1 MTERQ
6 YRKKLIEVAL
16 PLDAINTNAG
26 KEKNIHVGLLS
37 NMHVWWSRK
46 PLSAARA
53 ILFSSI
59 VDDPGDD
66 ELRRN
71 YLFDLV
77 EKLSS
82 PENMNNPTVLK
93 AARDEISKEFGPDPL
108 EFWDPFSG
116 GGSLP
121 LEALRL
127 GLNARATD
135 INPVSVFLNE
145 AISLVS
151 TAKERSRTI
160 PKRFFEPHELS
171 FEIDKDAENAAERI
185 LDRVKRRYEPAF
197 PTVNL
202 PPNAGGDAVAP
213 VAWIWARTV
222 VCPNPACQC
231 IAPLVNKF
239 WLSTHVGN
247 EAWVEPH
254 PVTGER
260 RVEFRIVTGKGKPRS
275 GTVTKKGAVCLMCDQ
290 PIPFQHIRAEG
301 AQGRLDRQLLAI
313 VAEKNRRRYYIEP
326 QTRHEEAAESCT
338 SNWAPD
344 TELPQRALGFR
355 VQGYGI
361 TKHADLFTP
370 RQLAVI
376 DAFCEELK
384 TEIDDLN
391 ARHDGASQYIDLL
404 RVILTL
410 AISRLAQ
417 TNNVLVRWLV
427 RKSGTSKGTPAFD
440 RQIVSM
446 VWEFSEGNPFGTSV
460 GSWQAAIKN
469 PLGSLKSVPSSQNRY
484 EAQLFDCTDQSAS
497 AMRNVIVS
505 TDPPYFDN
513 LKVSDAPGVSLT

>member
-6 YRKKLIEVAL
+6 YQKKLIEVAL
-16 PLDAINTNAG
+16 PLDTINTNAG

-66 ELRRN
+66 ELRRD

-82 PENMNNPTVLK
+82 PENMNDPTVLK
-93 AARDEISKEFGPDPL
+93 AARDEISKELGPEPVK
-108 EFWDPFSG
+108 FWDPFSG

-135 INPVSVFLNE
+135 INPVSVFLNK

-160 PKRFFEPHELS
+160 PKRFFEPLELS

-202 PPNAGGDAVAP
+202 PPDAGGDSVAP
-213 VAWIWARTV
+213 VSWIWARTV

-254 PVTGER
+254 PVPGER
-260 RVEFRIVTGKGKPRS
+260 RVEFRIVAGNGKPRS

-290 PIPFQHIRAEG
+290 PIPFLHIRAEG

-376 DAFCEELK
+376 DA
-384 TEIDDLN
+384 
-391 ARHDGASQYIDLL
+391 
-404 RVILTL
+404 
-410 AISRLAQ
+410 
-417 TNNVLVRWLV
+417 
-427 RKSGTSKGTPAFD
+427 
-440 RQIVSM
+440 
-446 VWEFSEGNPFGTSV
+446 
-460 GSWQAAIKN
+460 
-469 PLGSLKSVPSSQNRY
+469 
-484 EAQLFDCTDQSAS
+484 
-497 AMRNVIVS
+497 
-505 TDPPYFDN
+505 
-513 LKVSDAPGVSLT
+513 